1 MQLAGLAALMLQAA
15 GAAAADRPTAEA
27 PFSNAEA
34 NAQFHVMAGEMA
46 ANRQQPLVAAQ
57 EFLQALAI
65 QPDPELAERATRLAL
80 AARDTGLSMQAARR
94 WLEIEPAA
102 LEAREVIARLSLDAG
117 DLKEVEAQ
125 AQAIIDG
132 HAGGPDEGYR
142 HVALLLS
149 QTGNE
154 HAAAVT
160 ALMQKLAAQKP
171 KSAGAQHAL
180 ALVALRFDNRQLA
193 EQSARRAVELSGH
206 SQDEVLLIV
215 GTLVRSKRL
224 DETDALIDKLTAKNP
239 QAAAVRYGYA
249 RLLLEAGHRDAAR
262 SQLEK
267 ALRIDPK
274 LDDARFALG
283 VLAVSDKQYPQAEQ
297 HLKPLLTG
305 PRSQEAALQLGRL
318 EETRKDYVKALQYY
332 DRVTSGMP
340 AVDALVRRAHV
351 LGELGRLQEGAA
363 LLRDAR
369 EQVPQLAP
377 RFYRAEA
384 DLLIE
389 HDADAAALDVLT
401 EAIGEYPDDQE
412 LVYARSLIHE
422 RMGQVELAEQDL
434 RGLLQSDPDNV
445 HALNG
450 LGYMLLTNTTRLEE
464 ASKLIRRA
472 HELQPDDAAITDSL
486 GWVEFKLGRTEE
498 ALKWLQQ
505 AYDKYPDP
513 EVAAHLGEVL
523 WTLGEK
529 ERARGIWDKSLI
541 DDPEHKV
548 LRETIQRLTQ

>member
-65 QPDPELAERATRLAL
+65 QPDPELAERTTRLAL
-80 AARDTGLSMQAARR
+80 AARDAGLSMQAARR

-206 SQDEVLLIV
+206 SQDEVLLLV

-434 RGLLQSDPDNV
+434 RGLLESDPDNV